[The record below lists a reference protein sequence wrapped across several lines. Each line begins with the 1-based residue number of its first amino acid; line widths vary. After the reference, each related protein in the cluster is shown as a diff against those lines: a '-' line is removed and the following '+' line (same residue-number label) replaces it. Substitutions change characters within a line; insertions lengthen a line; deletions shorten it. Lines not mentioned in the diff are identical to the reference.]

1 MIHQCH
7 RRTEGELKSD
17 DTGGKPVRQVNA
29 AEKRTTSELENVW
42 ILFFSKI
49 KSWIM
54 QRAPLR
60 VTGATSG
67 ALQGVDVQLFS
78 TLLTY
83 AVV

>member
-54 QRAPLR
+54 QRAPLQ

-67 ALQGVDVQLFS
+67 ALQRVDVQLSS

-83 AVV
+83 AVA

>member
-29 AEKRTTSELENVW
+29 AEKRTASELENVW
-42 ILFFSKI
+42 ILFFSKTASLI
-49 KSWIM
+49 TPKA
-54 QRAPLR
+54 RFR

-67 ALQGVDVQLFS
+67 ERRLRDR
-78 TLLTY
+78 
-83 AVV
+83 